1 MATEK
6 NAVVIRR
13 TDTSGITAVLET
25 TQNVEFY
32 LVEEVSGYT
41 MQVKTHTLGG
51 ALTGHFVI
59 DQVRG
64 RGIRAWKNAESAFRF
79 IRQVSPRH
87 LNVRGVFVIFRQEE
101 SDVEPVESARPQSSV
116 LDQPV

>member
-1 MATEK
+1 MTMKKGSVA
-6 NAVVIRR
+6 IQH
-13 TDTSGITAVLET
+13 TDTSGISAVLQT

-32 LVEEVSGYT
+32 LIEEIAGYT

-64 RGIRAWKNAESAFRF
+64 RGIRLWKNAESAFRF
-79 IRQVSPRH
+79 VRQVIPPQ
-87 LNVRGVFVIFRQEE
+87 LAVRGVFVVFRDMDSE
-101 SDVEPVESARPQSSV
+101 VEPVEDAHSV
-116 LDQPV
+116 A